1 MVELRTLGGLSVLRD
16 GAPATGAAAQRKTLA
31 LLALLAAAGDKGM
44 SRDKVIALLWPE
56 SDAAHGRNLLNQACY
71 ALRRDLDAHELVLG
85 ATALRLNPIFLSSDI
100 QSFAN
105 AIAQGDSP
113 RAVAAYAGPFLD
125 GFYLGDAPEFE
136 RWVESERAR
145 LAKQYRDTLE
155 ALATDAARRGDH
167 RAAVAWWRR
176 LAGVDP
182 LSSQTALGLMLA
194 LDDAGE
200 RAEAVEHG
208 RQYEAFVRRELE
220 VEPAAEVMAL
230 AKRLERQTSG
240 GQRRS
245 LPSRTGG
252 LQPRT
257 LDEAPRRARPA
268 ALVAAV
274 AAVLAVAGLAA
285 GIGLRARDR
294 FPVLAVG
301 AIRDYAGAE
310 STGVA
315 PTVAEMLATNLARVP
330 RLQVLSTARIYALLR
345 PPQGTGREGAAMQE
359 AARAAHA
366 TQLLEGVLYRRPTG
380 SLRLELQRIDLRSG
394 VVLGAYV
401 VEGRDPFALT
411 DSATA
416 AVAAAFGVPVDT
428 FRVADVTTRSLAAYR
443 MYVAGL
449 RALYRDEDQRAAVQL
464 FEAAL
469 AEDSTFAM
477 AAYYAGTINP
487 VLSGPGS
494 HLAQAVRLAAHASD
508 RERLLIR
515 GTWARET
522 GDPADLPIAETLAIR
537 YPTEPDGHYLLGT
550 ARMWRGDFLGGV
562 AEFRVVA
569 AMDSLG
575 LRGLTARCRG
585 CEALENSV
593 AAYEM
598 ADSLAAAERTARG
611 LLALHPHSRGAWFA
625 LAVTLEHSGRFD
637 VALAAYDSV
646 ARLSSSAGDDVRY
659 HVGVDIRRGDFADAN
674 ALVGSKQ
681 KHAAPVVRWE
691 ALWWG
696 STILRHQ
703 GRLRAALALARA
715 MGAMGGDP
723 ETSLA
728 GSGYDANLIRAQVLL
743 EMGHAREAAALFDS
757 LARFYYFGD
766 TLPGR
771 YARHLCWTLTHR
783 ATALAA
789 AGDTALLQRLADS
802 LEILGRQSSYGRDR
816 LLHHHIRGLLLLA
829 RGRTTLA
836 AREFRQA
843 VWSLTYGYTR
853 TNLELARVLMTLGR
867 PRDAIAVVQ
876 PAFSGPLDA
885 SNLYVTHT
893 ELHEMLARAFDA
905 AGERDSAMTHY
916 RWVVAAWRNADPEF
930 RPRLEAARARLT
942 QLAAR

>member
-71 ALRRDLDAHELVLG
+71 ALRRDLEAHELFMG
-85 ATALRLNPIFLSSDI
+85 ATALRLNPIFLSSDL
-100 QSFAN
+100 QSFAD
-105 AIAQGDSP
+105 AIAQRNSA
-113 RAVAAYAGPFLD
+113 RAVAVYVGPFLD

-220 VEPAAEVMAL
+220 VDPAAEVMAL
-230 AKRLERQTSG
+230 AKRLEHQTSG
-240 GQRRS
+240 RQRHS
-245 LPSRTGG
+245 LQPRTGG
-252 LQPRT
+252 LQPST
-257 LDEAPRRARPA
+257 PEEVPRRARPA
-268 ALVAAV
+268 ALAAA
-274 AAVLAVAGLAA
+274 AAVLVVAAFVAV
-285 GIGLRARDR
+285 IGLRARDR

-330 RLQVLSTARIYALLR
+330 RVQVLSTARIYALLR
-345 PPQGTGREGAAMQE
+345 PPQETGREGAAMQE
-359 AARAAHA
+359 AARAARA

-394 VVLGAYV
+394 VVLGSYA
-401 VEGRDPFALT
+401 VEGRDPFVLT

-416 AVAAAFGVPVDT
+416 AVAAAFGVTADT
-428 FRVADVTTRSLAAYR
+428 LRVADVTTRSLAAYR

-449 RALYRDEDQRAAVQL
+449 RALYRDEDQRAAVRL

-477 AAYYAGTINP
+477 AAYYAGTINL
-487 VLSGPGS
+487 VLSGPTS

-515 GTWARET
+515 GAWARET

-537 YPTEPDGHYLLGT
+537 YPTEQDGHYLLGV
-550 ARMWRGDFLGGV
+550 ARMWHGDFLGGV
-562 AEFRVVA
+562 AAFRVVA

-575 LRGLTARCRG
+575 LRGVTARCRG
-585 CEALENSV
+585 CEAMENMV
-593 AAYEM
+593 TAYEM
-598 ADSLAAAERTARG
+598 ADSLAAAERTAREF
-611 LLALHPHSRGAWFA
+611 LALQPHSRGAWFA

-637 VALAAYDSV
+637 MALAAYDSV
-646 ARLSSSAGDDVRY
+646 ARLSSSAGDDIRD
-659 HVGVDIRRGDFADAN
+659 HVSVDIRRGDFAEAN
-674 ALVGSKQ
+674 ALVGPKQ

-691 ALWWG
+691 GLWWG

-703 GRLRAALALARA
+703 GRLRDALALTRA
-715 MGAMGGDP
+715 MGAMGGGSEP
-723 ETSLA
+723 SLA
-728 GSGYDANLIRAQVLL
+728 GLSYDSNLIRAQVLL
-743 EMGHAREAAALFDS
+743 EMGHAREAASLFDS
-757 LARFYYFGD
+757 LATFSGDPRLRF
-766 TLPGR
+766 R
-771 YARHLCWTLTHR
+771 YARYLCWMLTHR

-789 AGDTALLQRLADS
+789 AGDTAPLQRFADS
-802 LEILGRQSSYGRDR
+802 LEILGQQSSYGRDR
-816 LLHHHIRGLLLLA
+816 RLFHHIRGLLFVA
-829 RGRTTLA
+829 RGRTAEA

-853 TNLELARVLMTLGR
+853 TNLELARALIAIGR
-867 PRDAIAVVQ
+867 PRDAIAVLQ
-876 PAFSGPLDA
+876 PAFRGPLDA

-893 ELHEMLARAFDA
+893 ELHEMLARAFEA
-905 AGERDSAMTHY
+905 AGLRDSAIAHY
-916 RWVVAAWRNADPEF
+916 RWVVAAWRNADPQF
-930 RPRLEAARARLT
+930 QPRVAAARTHLT
-942 QLAAR
+942 QLATR

>member
-1 MVELRTLGGLSVLRD
+1 MVELRTLGGLSVTRD

-31 LLALLAAAGDKGM
+31 LLALLAAVGEKGM
-44 SRDKVIALLWPE
+44 SRDKLIGLLWPE
-56 SDAAHGRNLLNQACY
+56 SDADHGRNLLNQACY
-71 ALRRDLDAHELVLG
+71 ALRRDLEAHDLVLG
-85 ATALRLNPIFLSSDI
+85 VTALRLNPLLLSSDL
-100 QSFAN
+100 QAFAD
-105 AIAQGDSP
+105 AITSRDPA
-113 RAVAAYAGPFLD
+113 RAVAVYSGPFLD

-136 RWVESERAR
+136 RWVEHERAR
-145 LAKQYRDTLE
+145 LAKQYRDALE
-155 ALATDAARRGDH
+155 ALATAATRRGDH
-167 RAAVAWWRR
+167 RAAVGWWR
-176 LAGVDP
+176 LLSGIDP
-182 LSSQTALGLMLA
+182 LSSQAALGLMLA

-230 AKRLERQTSG
+230 AKRLEHQTSG
-240 GQRRS
+240 RQRHS
-245 LPSRTGG
+245 LQPRTGG
-252 LQPRT
+252 LQPST
-257 LDEAPRRARPA
+257 PEEVPRRARPA
-268 ALVAAV
+268 ALAAA
-274 AAVLAVAGLAA
+274 AAVLVVAAFVAV
-285 GIGLRARDR
+285 IGLRARDR

-345 PPQGTGREGAAMQE
+345 PPQETGREGAAMQE
-359 AARAAHA
+359 AARAARA
-366 TQLLEGVLYRRPTG
+366 TQLLEGVLYRRSTG

-394 VVLGAYV
+394 VVLGAYA

-416 AVAAAFGVPVDT
+416 AVAAAFGVPMDT

-449 RALYRDEDQRAAVQL
+449 RALYRDEDQRAAVRL

-477 AAYYAGTINP
+477 AAYYSGTINP
-487 VLSGPGS
+487 VLSGPKS
-494 HLAQAVRLAAHASD
+494 RLALAVRLAVHASD

-515 GTWARET
+515 GAWARET

-537 YPTEPDGHYLLGT
+537 YPTEPDGHYLLGV
-550 ARMWRGDFLGGV
+550 ARMWHGDFLGGV
-562 AEFRVVA
+562 AAFRAVA

-575 LRGLTARCRG
+575 FRGVTARCRG
-585 CEALENSV
+585 CEAMENMV

-598 ADSLAAAERTARG
+598 ADSLAAAERTAREF
-611 LLALHPHSRGAWFA
+611 LALQPHSRGAWFA

-637 VALAAYDSV
+637 MALAAYDSV
-646 ARLSSSAGDDVRY
+646 ARLSSSAGDDIRE
-659 HVGVDIRRGDFADAN
+659 HMGVDIRRGAFAEAN

-681 KHAAPVVRWE
+681 RHAPPGVRWE

-703 GRLRAALALARA
+703 GRLRDALALARA
-715 MGAMGGDP
+715 MGAMGGGS

-728 GSGYDANLIRAQVLL
+728 GLSYDATLIRAQVLL
-743 EMGHAREAAALFDS
+743 EMGHAREAASLFDS
-757 LARFYYFGD
+757 LATFSGD
-766 TLPGR
+766 PRLRSR
-771 YARHLCWTLTHR
+771 YARYLCWMLTLR

-802 LEILGRQSSYGRDR
+802 LEILGQQSSYGRDR
-816 LLHHHIRGLLLLA
+816 RLFHHIRGLLFVA
-829 RGRTTLA
+829 RGRQAQA

-853 TNLELARVLMTLGR
+853 TNLELARALMTLGR
-867 PRDAIAVVQ
+867 PRDAIAVLE
-876 PAFSGPLDA
+876 PAFHGPLDA

-905 AGERDSAMTHY
+905 AGQRDSAIAHY
-916 RWVVAAWRNADPEF
+916 RWVVGAWRNADPEF
-930 RPRLEAARARLT
+930 QPRVAAARAHLT